1 MKFEGDWSNSLE
13 VEITKAQQ
21 FGKAIRPL
29 FADLVMGYKTI
40 LTFLASLLAHYKLSY
55 TLKRQQIKLP
65 EIVK

>member
-1 MKFEGDWSNSLE
+1 VKNEFDRSNSSE
-13 VEITKAQQ
+13 VGISKAQQ